1 MGGDGPS
8 NERVRY
14 EEAER
19 MSGADVVT
27 GALCMALTGLGLVI
41 AVQTARQRRY
51 LSATRWTAAAL
62 FPVGLY
68 LTGLA
73 TLARRVG
80 SAAADW
86 ATDLAFGIKAWGGV
100 AMLALAVTLLLI
112 TRMVAGR
119 QGPSPSGGGDAAPG
133 SAGLSAADLA
143 ALTGSA
149 PSTGPATPA
158 RKQPKPA
165 AAPRSRRAAR
175 SDVDDEFADIEEIL
189 RRRGI

>member
-1 MGGDGPS
+1 
-8 NERVRY
+8 
-14 EEAER
+14 

-41 AVQTARQRRY
+41 AVQTARRRSY

-62 FPVGLY
+62 FPIGLY
-68 LTGLA
+68 LTGVA

-80 SAAADW
+80 SATVDW

-100 AMLALAVTLLLI
+100 AILAFAVMLLMI
-112 TRMVAGR
+112 TRMVGGRRAGK
-119 QGPSPSGGGDAAPG
+119 PE
-133 SAGLSAADLA
+133 AGATAADVSSLTA
-143 ALTGSA
+143 AGGTAGTIGGTTTGGALPQSRQQ
-149 PSTGPATPA
+149 S
-158 RKQPKPA
+158 RQPKPA

-175 SDVDDEFADIEEIL
+175 GAVDDEFADIEEIL

>member
-1 MGGDGPS
+1 
-8 NERVRY
+8 
-14 EEAER
+14 
-19 MSGADVVT
+19 MSGAEVVT

-41 AVQTARQRRY
+41 AVQTARRGSY

-62 FPVGLY
+62 FPIGLY

-80 SAAADW
+80 SATADW

-100 AMLALAVTLLLI
+100 AILAFAVMLLMI

-119 QGPSPSGGGDAAPG
+119 KAPEAGTTTAASDP
-133 SAGLSAADLA
+133 A
-143 ALTGSA
+143 ALTGTRAQPA
-149 PSTGPATPA
+149 PA
-158 RKQPKPA
+158 K
-165 AAPRSRRAAR
+165 PRSRRSAR
-175 SDVDDEFADIEEIL
+175 SEVDDEFADIEEIL

>member
-8 NERVRY
+8 HERVRY
-14 EEAER
+14 EEAEL

-80 SAAADW
+80 GAAADW

-119 QGPSPSGGGDAAPG
+119 QGSSGSGDAAPG
-133 SAGLSAADLA
+133 SAGLSSADLA
-143 ALTGSA
+143 ALTGSTPA
-149 PSTGPATPA
+149 AGPATGT

-175 SDVDDEFADIEEIL
+175 GDVDDEFADIEEIL

>member
-1 MGGDGPS
+1 
-8 NERVRY
+8 
-14 EEAER
+14 

-86 ATDLAFGIKAWGGV
+86 ATDLAFGLKAWGGV
-100 AMLALAVTLLLI
+100 AMLALAVTLLLVS
-112 TRMVAGR
+112 RMVADR
-119 QGPSPSGGGDAAPG
+119 KGDTAAPS
-133 SAGLSAADLA
+133 SADLSAVDRS

-149 PSTGPATPA
+149 PPAAASRPQ
-158 RKQPKPA
+158 KQPKPA

-175 SDVDDEFADIEEIL
+175 GAVDDEFADIEEIL